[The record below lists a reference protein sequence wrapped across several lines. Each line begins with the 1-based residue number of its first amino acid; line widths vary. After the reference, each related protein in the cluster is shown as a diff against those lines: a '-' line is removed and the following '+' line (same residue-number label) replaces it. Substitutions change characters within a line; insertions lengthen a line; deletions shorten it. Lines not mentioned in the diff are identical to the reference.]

1 MPLGCHAA
9 GRRAGCGPGRSRCR
23 PRRCSRGRRRRA
35 SRRSAPSAR
44 RLGGRARRG
53 GRRAR
58 GPGPTAARSPAMV
71 AAIWMFI
78 PGYPALP
85 ENRPG
90 SALQS
95 QTGHTVP
102 STSCVPRRPA
112 ISAGCGHAILEHL
125 PDQRPE
131 QVPAPGDGG
140 LADAE
145 DGPGD
150 LLCDVLAHQR
160 DHHRHR
166 PEQADGGRSAAGP
179 HHVPG
184 PPQYPQRQ
192 LVQLLIAQSGE
203 NLVPQ
208 RLLREIRALSLR
220 YSWQEPFCYATTGT

>member
-1 MPLGCHAA
+1 
-9 GRRAGCGPGRSRCR
+9 
-23 PRRCSRGRRRRA
+23 
-35 SRRSAPSAR
+35 
-44 RLGGRARRG
+44 
-53 GRRAR
+53 
-58 GPGPTAARSPAMV
+58 MV
-71 AAIWMFI
+71 AAIWMFF

-85 ENRPG
+85 ENRPRQR
-90 SALQS
+90 AP
-95 QTGHTVP
+95 VP
-102 STSCVPRRPA
+102 DRAHGAVHQQRSPA
-112 ISAGCGHAILEHL
+112 ARDLGGVRHAVVEDL
-125 PDQRPE
+125 PDQRPQ

-150 LLCDVLAHQR
+150 LLCDVFAHQR

-220 YSWQEPFCYATTGT
+220 YSWQEPFCYATTDT